1 MRRLFSTLLVAGFGW
16 AGASLTAQPALATD
30 LCVGSKPSCFA
41 TIQAA
46 VDAAHDGDTIK
57 VSVGTFAGG
66 ITIDK
71 SVRLIGAGAHATTIK
86 GGGPVITIG
95 QQLAPDPP
103 TVSIRGVT
111 ITGGEVDARGEDA
124 FAALGGGV
132 FVEIA
137 ADFGRGATVTI
148 ADSVITGNR
157 AAPGETVPDGD
168 FALAQ
173 GGGID
178 NFGDLTLVNTKV
190 TNNVAGAAPGQASLA
205 TEANAGGI
213 YNHIQAALTLDRSVV
228 SGNHARVSSSAN
240 GAADSGGIFTLGE
253 MTIRNSVVSENS
265 AELESSAP
273 LTVDQASLAGG
284 ILVAFCPVEF
294 CGPPH
299 ATTITNTVINGNRAT
314 ARNDNAA
321 GLANAF
327 AGGIAAEGPLLL
339 ERSIVSHNV
348 ARSVSAGD
356 GVADGGGLEVTGQAT
371 IRDSV
376 IARNRAVAE
385 AAGAAAA
392 IGGGLANAGQ
402 LTLERTL
409 VLDNSASATGAGGLL
424 PFGLPSAVLGGG
436 IWNGSFGGDPPQ
448 LTLTHSAVLG
458 NRLSGPSGF
467 LIQGGGLYT
476 DFPVTLTKTPIAG
489 NKPDQCFGC

>member
-46 VDAAHDGDTIK
+46 VDGAHDGDTIK
-57 VSVGTFAGG
+57 VGVGTFAGG

-213 YNHIQAALTLDRSVV
+213 YNHIQAALTLERSVV
-228 SGNHARVSSSAN
+228 SGNHARVSLVGQRCGGLGWDLHSGRDDDQEQRRQREQRRARVVGSPDRGSS
-240 GAADSGGIFTLGE
+240 
-253 MTIRNSVVSENS
+253 
-265 AELESSAP
+265 
-273 LTVDQASLAGG
+273 
-284 ILVAFCPVEF
+284 VARGRDPRGVLP
-294 CGPPH
+294 GR
-299 ATTITNTVINGNRAT
+299 VLRAT
-314 ARNDNAA
+314 SRDDDHEHGHQRQSRDSTERQRRRARECLRGRDRCGRPAPA
-321 GLANAF
+321 RAQHRQPQRR
-327 AGGIAAEGPLLL
+327 PLRL
-339 ERSIVSHNV
+339 RRRRGRRWRR
-348 ARSVSAGD
+348 ARGD
-356 GVADGGGLEVTGQAT
+356 G
-371 IRDSV
+371 
-376 IARNRAVAE
+376 
-385 AAGAAAA
+385 AGH
-392 IGGGLANAGQ
+392 
-402 LTLERTL
+402 
-409 VLDNSASATGAGGLL
+409 
-424 PFGLPSAVLGGG
+424 
-436 IWNGSFGGDPPQ
+436 DP
-448 LTLTHSAVLG
+448 
-458 NRLSGPSGF
+458 
-467 LIQGGGLYT
+467 
-476 DFPVTLTKTPIAG
+476 
-489 NKPDQCFGC
+489 